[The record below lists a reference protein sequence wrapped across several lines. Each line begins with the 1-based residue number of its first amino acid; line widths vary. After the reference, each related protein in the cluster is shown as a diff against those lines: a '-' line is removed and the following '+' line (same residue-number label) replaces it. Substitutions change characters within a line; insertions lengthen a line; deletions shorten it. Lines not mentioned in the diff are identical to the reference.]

1 MYLAYLD
8 QHPDQLNN
16 HRFLYNRMPQ
26 QMLMDIHH
34 NKHELKYLFR
44 LEFIR
49 GISILSGFAFF
60 NRIIFFDD
68 LFG

>member
-1 MYLAYLD
+1 
-8 QHPDQLNN
+8 
-16 HRFLYNRMPQ
+16 MPQ

-60 NRIIFFDD
+60 NRIIFCDD